1 VELPAYTAASV
12 AFCTR
17 AEPFCAAELP
27 DELDAPGK
35 LVLVRRLLRE
45 GFLQHA

>member
-1 VELPAYTAASV
+1 LPAFAAASV

-17 AEPFCAAELP
+17 REPFTAADLP
-27 DELDAPGK
+27 HELDAPGK

-45 GFLQHA
+45 GFLRYA